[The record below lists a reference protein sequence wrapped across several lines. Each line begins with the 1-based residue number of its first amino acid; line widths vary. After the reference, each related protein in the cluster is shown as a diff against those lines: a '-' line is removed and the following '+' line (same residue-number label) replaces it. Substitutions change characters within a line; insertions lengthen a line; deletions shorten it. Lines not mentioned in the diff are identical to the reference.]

1 VKPEQYHRLLLALD
15 QTLKVFEG
23 ADEDMLVEDRKLLR
37 HLEII
42 RSLVLKAESGHP
54 FPLQTLFPATPTPT
68 AESERWSSAPGI
80 PEDAAAAWS
89 KRIRIMIVDDHE
101 AVRAILRAL
110 LTAEPD
116 FDVIAEAKNG
126 REAVEL
132 ASASQP
138 DLVIMDLNMP
148 LLDGVSATRQ
158 LLRLSPET
166 KVVVFSANREPASLR
181 KSAEAGAVGYICKPA
196 ARKVLINALRDVLAG
211 KTAFQNLV
219 DYSDISVS
227 RRENK
232 STAGE

>member
-1 VKPEQYHRLLLALD
+1 MKPEQYHQLLLALD

-23 ADEDMLVEDRKLLR
+23 ADEDMLVEDRKLRR

-54 FPLQTLFPATPTPT
+54 FPLQTLFPSSPSPA
-68 AESERWSSAPGI
+68 AESERWSAAPGI

-89 KRIRIMIVDDHE
+89 KRIRVMIVDDHE

-110 LTAEPD
+110 LSAEPD
-116 FDVIAEAKNG
+116 FDVIAEARNG

-132 ASASQP
+132 ATASQP

-158 LLRLSPET
+158 LLRTSPGT
-166 KVVVFSANREPASLR
+166 KVVVFSANREPSSLR

-211 KTAFQNLV
+211 KTAFQDLG
-219 DYSDISVS
+219 DTTSIPSHHP
-227 RRENK
+227 EHK
-232 STAGE
+232 SPAGE